1 MEEIKVE
8 GIRVKEIKY
17 TMPERFLS
25 WYLSC
30 HDQFFKARLVCS
42 ALHVTFK
49 WCGSGVLQVWH
60 SWKMEITI

>member
-8 GIRVKEIKY
+8 GIRVKGIKY

-30 HDQFFKARLVCS
+30 HDQFF
-42 ALHVTFK
+42 
-49 WCGSGVLQVWH
+49 
-60 SWKMEITI
+60 